1 MLKEHCTV
9 SDLPTCLAIDVANI
23 EARFNVV
30 CKGKKGQESLFAV
43 QEMKKVVTENQE
55 HNTGFLMSMS
65 QPKCYVCCIFK
76 RGNAGRTSYA
86 VFGLDNKEF
95 KGSGVP
101 DGAARQ
107 KTRSTG

>member
-30 CKGKKGQESLFAV
+30 CKGKKEQESLFAV

-65 QPKCYVCCIFK
+65 QSKCYVCCIFK